1 MFVITADQIG
11 SRRGSDLVPDV
22 LSRLTERSSDGV
34 LLPFVRTVG
43 DEIQGVLSNA
53 EAALD
58 VILYLVRLG
67 EWSIGLGVGPG
78 VLGPTAPES
87 SGEVFISA
95 RTAVERA
102 KGRGLPVP
110 MAIESGDGER
120 AAKVEPLVHLLAC
133 VVAGRSSAT
142 WRVLDAFDELEAEG
156 GERSG
161 ARVAELLMISPQAVS
176 KHRRESL
183 VETERA
189 ARPALAEQLEH
200 LNS

>member
-1 MFVITADQIG
+1 
-11 SRRGSDLVPDV
+11 
-22 LSRLTERSSDGV
+22 
-34 LLPFVRTVG
+34 
-43 DEIQGVLSNA
+43 
-53 EAALD
+53 
-58 VILYLVRLG
+58 
-67 EWSIGLGVGPG
+67 
-78 VLGPTAPES
+78 
-87 SGEVFISA
+87 
-95 RTAVERA
+95 
-102 KGRGLPVP
+102 

-189 ARPALAEQLEH
+189 ARPALADQLEH